1 MRSTKFSRSWTEV
14 RAEEVWQQQ
23 DELALVLTETC
34 VLYSFADH
42 SGEINMIEFFNYIGE
57 ATFET

>member
-1 MRSTKFSRSWTEV
+1 MR
-14 RAEEVWQQQ
+14 QQQ
-23 DELALVLTETC
+23 DELALALIEMC
-34 VLYSFADH
+34 ALYSFADH